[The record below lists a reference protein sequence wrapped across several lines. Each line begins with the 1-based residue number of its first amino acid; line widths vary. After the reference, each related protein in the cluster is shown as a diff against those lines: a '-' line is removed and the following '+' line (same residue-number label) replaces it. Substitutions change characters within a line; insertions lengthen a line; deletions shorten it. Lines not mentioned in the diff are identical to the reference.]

1 MPDILIVDDE
11 YATCLMLQRRLKR
24 EGYDTDIADSGDTAL
39 DKLKSD
45 HFDLVITDMK
55 MPGMMGEELIQEV
68 KKIDPDLPVIIMTAY
83 ADLKDSVELVTSGL
97 AFYYF
102 EKPITEPLAK
112 FDAFKRG
119 IDNALKTRRGEY
131 EDVVAQESEE
141 IYEFSGIIGESP
153 KMKELYRKMTLV
165 IKHEINPVL
174 ITGAT
179 GTGKELVARAIH
191 KYGKG
196 SKGKFIDV
204 NCSNITETL
213 WESEL
218 FGHEKGAFTS
228 ADADKPGKFEL
239 ADGGVLFLDEIGN
252 INESVQS
259 KFLRVLEGYEFTRVG
274 GNEPIK
280 VDVWVVA
287 ATNKNLEKEIAEGNF
302 KNDLFYRLNVIP
314 LELPLLKERRDDI
327 LLLVEHFLQKFSAAH
342 TAPAKKVTPRA
353 MSALKRHDWPGNV
366 RQLENCLRQAF
377 VLSRGDVID
386 ITDLPSEIA
395 KMNEGPMELHIEIPP
410 SGVSLKEIETHYI
423 CAALRQTKG
432 NQTKAAKLL
441 GITRRALQ
449 GRMKE
454 NGMSS
459 ADFK

>member
-24 EGYDTDIADSGDTAL
+24 EGYDTEIAESGEEAL
-39 DKLKSD
+39 DKLKAE
-45 HFDLVITDMK
+45 HFDLVVTDMR
-55 MPGMMGEELIQEV
+55 MPGMSGAELIKEV
-68 KKIDPDLPVIIMTAY
+68 KNLDPDLPVIIITAY
-83 ADLKDSVELVTSGL
+83 VDLKDAVELIKSGQ

-102 EKPITEPLAK
+102 EKGISQK
-112 FDAFKRG
+112 FDEFKRQ

-131 EDVVAQESEE
+131 EDVTDEEPEE
-141 IYEFSGIIGESP
+141 IYEFSEIIGESP
-153 KMKELYRKMTLV
+153 NMKELYRKMTLV

-174 ITGAT
+174 ITGET

-191 KYGKG
+191 KYGRR

-218 FGHEKGAFTS
+218 FGYEKGAFTG
-228 ADADKPGKFEL
+228 ADSDKPGKFEL
-239 ADGGVLFLDEIGN
+239 ADGGILFLDEIGN

-259 KFLRVLEGYEFTRVG
+259 KFLRVLEEYEFTRVG
-274 GNEPIK
+274 GKKPMK
-280 VDVWVVA
+280 VDVWVVT
-287 ATNKNLEKEIAEGNF
+287 ATNKNLEREIEEGNF

-314 LELPLLKERRDDI
+314 LELPLLRERRDDI
-327 LLLVEHFLQKFSAAH
+327 LLLVEHFLKKFSDKH
-342 TAPAKKVTPRA
+342 KAPIKQVTPRS
-353 MSALKRHDWPGNV
+353 MSALKKHDWPGNV

-377 VLSRGDVID
+377 VLSRGDIID
-386 ITDLPSEIA
+386 ITDLPSDIA
-395 KMNEGPMELHIEIPP
+395 KMDEGPMELQIEIPP
-410 SGVSLKEIETHYI
+410 SGVSLKEIEKQYI

-432 NQTKAAKLL
+432 NQTTSAKLL

-454 NGMSS
+454 HGLSS
-459 ADFK
+459 RDFK